1 VSVDV
6 RIRHLFAL
14 LALLFGLLV
23 VFTSYWSVFDAEGL
37 EANKANRRVLL
48 EEQQIRRGLVFARDG
63 AVLARNKVR
72 GRGSQRFFRRLYPA
86 GPLFGHALG
95 YDFVERGRAGIE
107 RSHNDELSG
116 DTNEFDSLLDEL
128 RGRQREGN
136 DLVTTLDPAAQ
147 RAAIDSLAGRAGSVV
162 ALEPQTGRVRVIAAV
177 PGYDPNLVPSEFGR
191 LNRAPGS
198 PLFNRSTQSGYPPGS
213 TFKVVTAAA
222 ALDSGRFTPDSALS
236 GKSPRRIGGVPLS
249 NFGGESFG
257 QVTLTT
263 ALTNSVNTVWAQV
276 GEKLGKQTMYDY
288 MRRFGF
294 NRKPRIDLPR
304 DELRASGVYGRGKLL
319 DDSDAVDI
327 GRVAIGQE
335 RLLVTPLQ
343 MAMVVSAIGNGGKL
357 MRPRLVERVKDPD
370 GRTVETVKPSRE
382 SEVVKPATAAALAE
396 MMSQVVKEGT
406 GTAAALS
413 GIDVAGKTGT
423 AEVGGTN
430 QAWFIAFA
438 PVKSPRVAIAVTVE
452 RTSGQGGTVAAP
464 IAKRVME
471 TLLR

>member
-1 VSVDV
+1 VNL

-14 LALLFGLLV
+14 LTVLFGVLV

-37 EANKANRRVLL
+37 EANRANRRVLL

-63 AVLARNKVR
+63 TVLARNRVR
-72 GRGSQRFFRRLYPA
+72 GRGSQRFFRRVYPA
-86 GPLFGHALG
+86 GALFSHAVG

-116 DTNEFDSLLDEL
+116 KTNEFNSLFDEL
-128 RGRQREGN
+128 RGKQREGN

-147 RAAIDSLAGRAGSVV
+147 RVAIEGLAGRAGSVV
-162 ALEPQTGRVRVIAAV
+162 AIEPQTGRVRAMAAI
-177 PGYDPNLVPSEFGR
+177 PDYDPNRIPTAFAE

-198 PLFNRSTQSGYPPGS
+198 PLFDRSTQSGYPPGS
-213 TFKVVTAAA
+213 TFKVVTASA

-257 QVTLTT
+257 QITLTT

-276 GEKLGKQTMYDY
+276 GERLGKHTMYEY

-294 NRKPRIDLPR
+294 NRRPPIDLPR
-304 DELRASGVYGRGKLL
+304 DELRVSGVYQGTRLL

-343 MAMVVSAIGNGGKL
+343 MAMVVSAIANGGKL
-357 MRPRLVERVKDPD
+357 MRPRLLERVKDPD
-370 GRTVETVKPSRE
+370 GRTVEIVKPSRE
-382 SEVVKPATAAALAE
+382 SDVMKPATAAALGA

-438 PVKSPRVAIAVTVE
+438 PAQSPRVAIAVTVE

>member
-1 VSVDV
+1 MNV
-6 RIRHLFAL
+6 RIRHLFVL

-23 VFTSYWSVFDAEGL
+23 AFTSYWSVFDAEGL
-37 EANKANRRVLL
+37 EANRANRRVLL

-63 AVLARNKVR
+63 TVLARNRVR
-72 GRGSQRFFRRLYPA
+72 GTGSQRFFSRTYPT
-86 GPLFGHALG
+86 GPLFSHVLG

-116 DTNEFDSLLDEL
+116 DTNEFDSLFDEL
-128 RGRQREGN
+128 RGKQREGN

-147 RAAIDSLAGRAGSVV
+147 RAAIDGLAGRAGSVV
-162 ALEPQTGRVRVIAAV
+162 ALEPQTGRVRVMAAV
-177 PGYDPNLVPSEFGR
+177 PDYDPNRIPSEFGQ

-213 TFKVVTAAA
+213 TFKVVTATA

-236 GKSPRRIGGVPLS
+236 GKSPRRIGGVALS
-249 NFGGESFG
+249 NFGGTSFG
-257 QVTLTT
+257 QITLTT

-276 GEKLGKQTMYDY
+276 GERLGKRTMYEY

-294 NRKPRIDLPR
+294 NRRPPIDLPA
-304 DELRASGVYGRGKLL
+304 DELRTSGVFQGASLL

-343 MAMVVSAIGNGGKL
+343 MAMVVSAIANAGKL
-357 MRPRLVERVKDPD
+357 MRPRLVERVRDPD
-370 GRTVETVKPSRE
+370 GRTVDTVRPSRE
-382 SEVVKPATAAALAE
+382 NDVMKSETAAALAG

-406 GTAAALS
+406 GTAAALE

-438 PVKSPRVAIAVTVE
+438 PVQSPRVAIAATVE

-464 IAKRVME
+464 VAKRVME